1 MQSSPTLLSPSS
13 SSSSSSQ
20 LSPDDLELAVSSG
33 GSAAVLAGVGTF
45 VACELAGIYKWRRL
59 FGVSGGAVITSL
71 AACGMSAKGMISM
84 ALAVDFD
91 GLITWREGILYPFFR
106 LLGTS
111 RSEGS
116 ELIFDPDWRETHWTG
131 LFGTCGL
138 NRIICEL
145 TRQFGMESKWPE
157 NFTTMATTRDGSQ
170 VVFNNEG
177 VFHLTLDGARVQ
189 LTDKPVPLAF
199 AVRASST
206 IPGVLAALEFKG
218 VTLYDGAMSRDGLCP
233 VGLLVRNFGADPRKI
248 LACRVG
254 EDNLKPIMGRLH
266 RAARIFWR
274 VHPNFHWG
282 PETAGV
288 MEFRPA
294 IDHVQ
299 TLKFKLS
306 PDEKWYAI
314 LTSFE
319 ACVARLAVEGLLFG
333 EKLKEAREIIASL
346 GYWRDAVPSPI
357 AEPQRIA
364 INAERVFREHGLI

>member
-1 MQSSPTLLSPSS
+1 MQSSQLNSPAFCNSA
-13 SSSSSSQ
+13 SQ

-45 VACELAGIYKWRRL
+45 VACELAGISKWRRL

-71 AACGMSAKGMISM
+71 AACGMKAKEMIAM
-84 ALAVDFD
+84 ALAIDFD

-106 LLGTS
+106 LCGAD
-111 RSEGS
+111 RADGS
-116 ELIFDPDWRETHWTG
+116 DLIHDPDWRETHWTG

-138 NRIICEL
+138 NRIISER
-145 TRQFGMESKWPE
+145 TRQFGMEGKWPE
-157 NFTTMATTRDGSQ
+157 NFATMATTRDGSQ

-177 VFHLTLDGARVQ
+177 VFHLTLDGDQIQ

-218 VTLYDGAMSRDGLCP
+218 ITLYDGAMSRDGLCP
-233 VGLLVRNFGADPRKI
+233 VGMLVRNFGAEPSKI

-266 RAARIFWR
+266 RAARVFWR
-274 VHPNFHWG
+274 VHPHFHWG

-306 PDEKWYAI
+306 PDEKWFAI
-314 LTSFE
+314 LVSFE
-319 ACVARLAVEGLLFG
+319 ACVARLAVEGLLYG
-333 EKLKEAREIIASL
+333 DKLKEAREIIASL
-346 GYWRDAVPSPI
+346 GYWRDAVPSPLGQK
-357 AEPQRIA
+357 QRIA
-364 INAERVFREHGLI
+364 ANAERVFRQHGLVA

>member
-1 MQSSPTLLSPSS
+1 MQNSPCLISPR
-13 SSSSSSQ
+13 SSSSQ
-20 LSPDDLELAVSSG
+20 LNPDDLELAVSSG

-45 VACELAGIYKWRRL
+45 VATELAGISKWRRL

-71 AACGMSAKGMISM
+71 AACGMTSKEMIGM

-106 LLGTS
+106 LLGAAPAD
-111 RSEGS
+111 GS
-116 ELIFDPDWRETHWTG
+116 DLIHDPDWRETHWTG

-138 NRIICEL
+138 NRIICEQTSQL
-145 TRQFGMESKWPE
+145 GMCGQWPD
-157 NFTTMATTRDGSQ
+157 NFATMATTRDGSQ
-170 VVFNNEG
+170 VVFNKDG
-177 VFHLTLDGARVQ
+177 VFHLTLDGDQVQ
-189 LTDKPVPLAF
+189 LADKPVPLAF

-218 VTLYDGAMSRDGLCP
+218 ITLYDGAMSRDGLCP
-233 VGLLVRNFGADPRKI
+233 VGMLVRNFGADPKKV

-266 RAARIFWR
+266 RAARVFWR
-274 VHPNFHWG
+274 VHPHFHWG

-319 ACVARLAVEGLLFG
+319 ACVARLAVEGILYG
-333 EKLKEAREIIASL
+333 DKLQEAREIIASL
-346 GYWRDAVPSPI
+346 GYWRDAVPSPLGE
-357 AEPQRIA
+357 AQRIA
-364 INAERVFREHGLI
+364 ANAERVFRQHGLV